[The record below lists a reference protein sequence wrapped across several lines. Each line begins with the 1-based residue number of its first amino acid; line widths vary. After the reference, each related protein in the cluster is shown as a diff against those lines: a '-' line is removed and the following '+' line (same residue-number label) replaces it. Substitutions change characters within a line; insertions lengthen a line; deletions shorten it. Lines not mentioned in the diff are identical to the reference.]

1 MNQTQIDEAPGRT
14 ALGIRRPGPA
24 DLAAL
29 SDFFAGLS
37 LRTRVL
43 RFFAPISLGPAL
55 LRRLSGGTDGVNAV
69 VAVAGGARPG
79 GVGAAA
85 SGAGA
90 AAGGVIVGH
99 AMACDRAGARG
110 EQTTDIG
117 VVVADGWQGQGVGSA
132 LMRALIARAQ
142 ARGVTSIAMDVLPEN
157 HDVLAMIAGH
167 WPAARTDRSGDCVTI
182 HAPLPAQR
190 EHRYL
195 MLGPAVTAAAGRT
208 R

>member
-1 MNQTQIDEAPGRT
+1 
-14 ALGIRRPGPA
+14 
-24 DLAAL
+24 
-29 SDFFAGLS
+29 
-37 LRTRVL
+37 
-43 RFFAPISLGPAL
+43 
-55 LRRLSGGTDGVNAV
+55 
-69 VAVAGGARPG
+69 
-79 GVGAAA
+79 
-85 SGAGA
+85 
-90 AAGGVIVGH
+90 
-99 AMACDRAGARG
+99 MACDRAGAGG

-132 LMRALIARAQ
+132 LMRTLIARAQ

-182 HAPLPAQR
+182 HAPLPGQR

-195 MLGPAVTAAAGRT
+195 MPGPAVTAAAGRT